1 MLINNNQQHTM
12 NTRSIPL
19 CVYERNE
26 KEDTH
31 VKMNDVEKPT
41 LLHTVLALLG
51 MLGVVK
57 SKRTNVALD
66 ITPHG
71 DGTFDRHY
79 GTLKDAEPSTVLAF
93 LKSVAKALATGKFP
107 EGNYDTEYVA
117 KQLKTCRVDK
127 VPTSE
132 KAVAE
137 YLASVMGRAKN
148 SNLHRYLKAMN
159 NSMKYVK
166 RGGMSKADAKAARQE
181 HKPAGKT
188 TGIEMLLQQLVELM
202 E

>member
-1 MLINNNQQHTM
+1 MDM
-12 NTRSIPL
+12 
-19 CVYERNE
+19 
-26 KEDTH
+26 K
-31 VKMNDVEKPT
+31 DVVKPT

-66 ITPHG
+66 ITPHA

-79 GTLKDAEPSTVLAF
+79 GKLVDAEPSTVLAF

-107 EGNYDTEYVA
+107 EGEYDTEYVA
-117 KQLKTCRVDK
+117 KQLKGCRVDK
-127 VPTSE
+127 APTSD

-148 SNLHRYLKAMN
+148 SNLHRYLQVMN
-159 NSMKYVK
+159 NSMKYAA
-166 RGGMSKADAKAARQE
+166 RGGMSRAEASAARKAKQ
-181 HKPAGKT
+181 PSTKT
-188 TGIEMLLQQLVELM
+188 DGVDMTDLVAALIAALNK
-202 E
+202 